1 MNCEK
6 SQKRDLLTH
15 WAIRNVNELGMNEVC
30 KIRKRMM
37 RKTLAE
43 IKEFCASVTDAERTQ
58 L

>member
-15 WAIRNVNELGMNEVC
+15 WAIRNVNELGMAEVC
-30 KIRKRMM
+30 RIRKRMM

-43 IKEFCASVTDAERTQ
+43 INEFLVVDKRERETK
-58 L
+58 